1 MTTNNPFADC
11 DTAEAAI
18 AALDGT
24 GAEMVR
30 LGIFDV
36 DAILRE
42 KAVTRAKAEKLLM
55 QGYSFCDVLYH
66 WDIDEQLY
74 SAGAFPDE
82 PAAIDP
88 ASGRVYPFA
97 DKTALFLA
105 DFTGPHAALSPRN
118 LARAQIERAAAMGLG
133 VRAAFEYEFFLF
145 QETPESLREKD
156 YRDLRSYAPGNR
168 TYSALTAALCGE
180 SLAGLTRCLAEA
192 GIGFDSLHTELG
204 PGCFEAPLAVS
215 EGLAAA
221 DNAAL
226 FKTFAK
232 AWALREGL
240 MACFMAKWSNDW
252 PGQSGHL
259 HLSLY
264 RLDGGEPLFG
274 TGRGI
279 GGGGDGNEAPDPA
292 MRHFIGGLT
301 RHLPDFLAMS
311 AHTANA
317 YRRLVPG
324 AWAPI
329 HASWGVQNRS
339 CALRAITRPDDAAR
353 VEYRVP
359 AADANPY
366 LALAACLGAG
376 LTGLEEKIEPP
387 APETGDAYRSE
398 VPPDRRFPRTLLE
411 AAERFR
417 RSGTARSLFG
427 EAFVD
432 WFADTREHE
441 DRVFRGHVADLDR
454 KRYFE
459 SV

>member
-1 MTTNNPFADC
+1 MTTDNPFADC
-11 DTAEAAI
+11 ATAEAAI
-18 AALDGT
+18 AALERTGT
-24 GAEMVR
+24 EMVR

-42 KAVTRAKAEKLLM
+42 KAVTRAKAAKLLT
-55 QGYSFCDVLYH
+55 QGYAFCNVLYD
-66 WDIDEQLY
+66 WDIGEEPY
-74 SAGAFPDE
+74 GGGAFPDE
-82 PAAIDP
+82 AAAIDP
-88 ASGRVYPFA
+88 ASGRTYPFA

-105 DFTGPHAALSPRN
+105 DFEGPNAARSPRH
-118 LARAQIERAAAMGLG
+118 LARQQIERAAAMGLG

-145 QETPESLREKD
+145 QETPESLREKN

-168 TYSALTAALCGE
+168 TYSALTMALCGE
-180 SLAGLTRCLAEA
+180 TLAGLSDCLATA
-192 GIGFDSLHTELG
+192 GIALDSIHTELG
-204 PGCFEAPLAVS
+204 PGCFEAPLAVG

-226 FKTFAK
+226 FKTLAK
-232 AWALREGL
+232 AWALRQGL

-264 RLDGGEPLFG
+264 RLDSGAPVFG
-274 TGRGI
+274 
-279 GGGGDGNEAPDPA
+279 DPAKEAETMPDPA
-292 MRHFIGGLT
+292 MGHFIGGLMA
-301 RHLPDFLAMS
+301 HLPDFLVMS

-339 CALRAITRPDDAAR
+339 CAVRAIPRPTDAAR

-376 LTGLEEKIEPP
+376 LSGLEEKTAPP
-387 APETGDAYRSE
+387 APETGDAYSAAIA
-398 VPPDRRFPRTLLE
+398 PQQRFPRTLLE
-411 AAERFR
+411 AAERFQG
-417 RSGTARSLFG
+417 SAKARSLFG
-427 EAFVD
+427 DSFVD
-432 WFADTREHE
+432 WFAETRAHE

-454 KRYFE
+454 RRYFE
-459 SV
+459 AL